1 MNARLPTPGPG
12 DIIYERLANSKT
24 EISVNYAEM
33 GMFFVSFSKY
43 HVYFIHLI

>member
-1 MNARLPTPGPG
+1 MNARLPTPD

-24 EISVNYAEM
+24 EISANYAEM